1 MKLAELSRESGVSA
15 ATIKYYL
22 RLGLLP
28 AGQKVSARVSEYSP
42 AHLQR
47 LRLITNL
54 VHVVGL
60 SIAQTEQVLSSIDQ
74 TDLSLEGAIEQATVA
89 LPSATTRE
97 QAEESKC
104 GLKCKR
110 TETSDR
116 KHLAAIAQELKDCGF
131 GDVPDLE
138 YVRHLELAILAARE
152 AGLTVDQ
159 QMLEQYS
166 EAARTLARI
175 DFAHIPTDDRD
186 NAIDISIL
194 GTVMLE
200 PIILGLRRLAHREL
214 IERGLPSQEGK

>member
-15 ATIKYYL
+15 ASIKYYL

-28 AGQKVSARVSEYSP
+28 AGEKVSARVSEYSP
-42 AHLQR
+42 AHLKR

-74 TDLSLEGAIEQATVA
+74 ADLSLEGAIEQATVA
-89 LPSATTRE
+89 LPSATASE
-97 QAEESKC
+97 QAEDSRC
-104 GLKCKR
+104 RLRCKR
-110 TETSDR
+110 AEASDR
-116 KHLAAIAQELKDCGF
+116 KQLAAITEELKDCGF
-131 GDVPDLE
+131 DDVPDLE
-138 YVRHLELAILAARE
+138 YVRHLERAILAARE
-152 AGLTVDQ
+152 AGLAVDQ
-159 QMLEQYS
+159 QMLAKYS
-166 EAARTLARI
+166 AAARTLASI
-175 DFAHIPTDDRD
+175 DFEHIPTDDRD

-214 IERGLPSQEGK
+214 IAHGLPNYKSE